1 MDWYVV
7 TQLVESNNFTWL
19 WVRTTKECHSY
30 FLSPTWNEHH
40 LKIPSKIISIIKHS
54 TNKLWAIGMKDI
66 RKKNQ
71 IFPHSLSKSKLM
83 IGLMPLLFK
92 SIPIPLSNFK
102 KNIYLYIK
110 IIFHY
115 ILIIINYMS
124 QLWKKLW
131 ACLVDYFKTCLH
143 PFKTKYDGT
152 RVCVFVRIDF
162 W

>member
-19 WVRTTKECHSY
+19 WERTTKECHSY

-102 KNIYLYIK
+102 KIYIFIYKNYFSLYINHNK
-110 IIFHY
+110 LY
-115 ILIIINYMS
+115 VTVV
-124 QLWKKLW
+124 KKVVSLFSW
-131 ACLVDYFKTCLH
+131 LF
-143 PFKTKYDGT
+143 
-152 RVCVFVRIDF
+152 
-162 W
+162 

>member
-102 KNIYLYIK
+102 KIYIFIYKNYFSLYINHNK
-110 IIFHY
+110 LY
-115 ILIIINYMS
+115 VTVV
-124 QLWKKLW
+124 KKVVSLFSW
-131 ACLVDYFKTCLH
+131 LF
-143 PFKTKYDGT
+143 
-152 RVCVFVRIDF
+152 
-162 W
+162 

>member
-7 TQLVESNNFTWL
+7 SQLVESNNFTWL
-19 WVRTTKECHSY
+19 WERTTKGCHSY
-30 FLSPTWNEHH
+30 FLLPAWNEHH

-102 KNIYLYIK
+102 KIYIFIYKNYFSLYINHNK
-110 IIFHY
+110 LY
-115 ILIIINYMS
+115 VTVV
-124 QLWKKLW
+124 KKVVSLFSW
-131 ACLVDYFKTCLH
+131 LF
-143 PFKTKYDGT
+143 
-152 RVCVFVRIDF
+152 
-162 W
+162 